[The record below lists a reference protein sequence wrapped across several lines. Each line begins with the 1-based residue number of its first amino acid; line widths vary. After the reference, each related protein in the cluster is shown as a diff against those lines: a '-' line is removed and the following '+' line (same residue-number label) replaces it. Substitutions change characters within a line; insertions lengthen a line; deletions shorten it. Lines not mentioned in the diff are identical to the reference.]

1 MKCYTEEKYSDCAKI
16 KERLK
21 NLRVGRQSIETP
33 RISVIIPA
41 YDIAPYITET
51 LDSVFAQTYN
61 NFEVIIINDGSGDT
75 QDLETALQPYL
86 DRIVYG
92 EQENLGAS
100 QARNTAICLSKGEYL
115 AFLDGD
121 DIWLPDFLLSQIEF
135 LEKNDFD
142 MVYCDAE
149 LFGEPL
155 FAGEKFTR
163 ASPSRGKVTTES
175 LISADCNVITSGT
188 ILKKDWVVRFNMFDT
203 ELPRMQDFDL
213 WYRLAKQGA
222 RLGYQRDVLVKYR
235 VRLNSLSG
243 TNVERSWR
251 NIRALKV
258 ISEKYGLSESESR
271 VWEKQMLVYE
281 AEYELEQGKFSLTR
295 GNFAQAQAHIARA
308 NKYFRKPKLLLLMLL
323 LKCAPDLTLRLF
335 KKLRP
340 AEYSFIAPQES
351 QYS

>member
-1 MKCYTEEKYSDCAKI
+1 MNRLTEEKFADCPKI
-16 KERLK
+16 LKRVK
-21 NLRVGRQSIETP
+21 NLRVGRQSVETP
-33 RISVIIPA
+33 RVSVIIPA
-41 YDIAPYITET
+41 YDIAPFAKET

-61 NFEVIIINDGSGDT
+61 NFEVIVVNDGSNDT
-75 QDLETALQPYL
+75 TDLEAALAPFF

-100 QARNTAICLSKGEYL
+100 RARNTAICLAKGEYL

-149 LFGEPL
+149 LFGEAL
-155 FAGEKFTR
+155 FAGEKYTR
-163 ASPSRGKVTTES
+163 TSPSRGAVTTES

-188 ILKKDWVVRFNMFDT
+188 ILKKDWVARFDMFDT

-213 WYRLAKQGA
+213 WYRLAKNGA
-222 RLGYQRDVLVKYR
+222 RIGYQPDVLVRYR
-235 VRLNSLSG
+235 VRSDSLSG

-251 NIRALKV
+251 NIRALNV
-258 ISEKYGLSESESR
+258 IREKYGLTESETG
-271 VWEKQMLVYE
+271 VWEKQMRVYE

-295 GNFAQAQAHIARA
+295 GNFDEARAHIAKA
-308 NKYFRKPKLLLLMLL
+308 NEYFRKPKLFLLTIL
-323 LKCAPDLTLRLF
+323 LKIAPKLAVRLF
-335 KKLRP
+335 KKFRP
-340 AEYSFIAPQES
+340 AEYSFIAPQKS
-351 QYS
+351 